1 MLVQLS
7 VCAAAE
13 FAMARFEPVVHHLR
27 PSAEAV
33 HAKGRPEKDLIVDQH
48 APRRNSRRDGPA
60 IVQIVYA
67 ACAREIREELSMG
80 GELGGAAHILQLSI
94 LSA

>member
-1 MLVQLS
+1 
-7 VCAAAE
+7 
-13 FAMARFEPVVHHLR
+13 
-27 PSAEAV
+27 
-33 HAKGRPEKDLIVDQH
+33 
-48 APRRNSRRDGPA
+48 
-60 IVQIVYA
+60 VQIVYA

>member
-33 HAKGRPEKDLIVDQH
+33 HAKGRPGNDLIVDQH

-67 ACAREIREELSMG
+67 AYAREIREELSMG

>member
-1 MLVQLS
+1 
-7 VCAAAE
+7 
-13 FAMARFEPVVHHLR
+13 
-27 PSAEAV
+27 
-33 HAKGRPEKDLIVDQH
+33 VDQH